1 METLYRISCDTNT
14 SNVGAVVKLSIHE
27 REVHNEKNDGH
38 HEGLVDRYGVPFSHI
53 IKNLFLLS

>member
-27 REVHNEKNDGH
+27 REVHNEKN
-38 HEGLVDRYGVPFSHI
+38 EIIWLVV
-53 IKNLFLLS
+53 